1 MTLQA
6 WSKVATPSSPVKIN
20 VFDGVVKVCSAISS
34 NLATV
39 FCKCDGEDIIVGYC
53 VPDVPVR
60 IRLEFSACREAVEF
74 TCEGGNVRLSGVEDG
89 YAKIHGGSEKR
100 ESVEIEAEPDAKRKK
115 TDIPDAA
122 LPSLLEQLRERNRQV
137 TEMEG
142 ETKKSEIPA
151 SEGETKKS
159 KKERR
164 RERERALALENA
176 PEGETKEPEIP
187 APEGETKK
195 SKKERRRER
204 ANALALENAPECETK
219 ESNSTNASLQKEAE
233 EFTKTLLAGI
243 VTEEGTETKKSKKER
258 KRERQNAAAL
268 EKQVES
274 TDEAKKSKTE
284 AISESVNT
292 PEETKKDVVTP
303 KEPKKKEIVIK
314 QTNKKEERETKTKD
328 NNATVTDQEVGSIS
342 KKTAAKA
349 RKRKNRNA
357 RKAARKAAEA
367 AQKEGAQSKTTAD
380 KAETS
385 VATKE
390 NKPANAEEG
399 KAEKK
404 KDEEPVQNAA
414 EATTAMKKK
423 KKKSKE
429 EKVDVVARRTTDNG
443 VKIEITHPGN
453 GAEAKIGKKVTVR
466 YDGRLASNGNRFDK
480 GSIPFRLGM
489 GEVIRGW
496 DEGVKGMLV
505 GEKRK
510 LLVPSTAGYGSQGAP
525 PSIPPHSNLIF
536 DVELLNVS

>member
-20 VFDGVVKVCSAISS
+20 VFDGVVKVCSAVSS

-53 VPDVPVR
+53 KPDIPVR
-60 IRLEFSACREAVEF
+60 IRLEFSASREAVEF

-100 ESVEIEAEPDAKRKK
+100 ESVETEAEPDAKRNK
-115 TDIPDAA
+115 TDIPDVA

-137 TEMEG
+137 TEMEV

-151 SEGETKKS
+151 PESETKKS
-159 KKERR
+159 EIP
-164 RERERALALENA
+164 A
-176 PEGETKEPEIP
+176 PAEISAPAEIP

-204 ANALALENAPECETK
+204 EKAAALENAPKGETK
-219 ESNSTNASLQKEAE
+219 EPNSSNASLQKEAE
-233 EFTKTLLAGI
+233 DFTKTLLAGI
-243 VTEEGTETKKSKKER
+243 VTEEPTETKKSKKER

-268 EKQVES
+268 EKQVVS
-274 TDEAKKSKTE
+274 TDEAKKSETE
-284 AISESVNT
+284 AVSESVNT
-292 PEETKKDVVTP
+292 SEETKKDVVTP
-303 KEPKKKEIVIK
+303 SEPKKKEVVIK
-314 QTNKKEERETKTKD
+314 QTNKKEEKETKTKD
-328 NNATVTDQEVGSIS
+328 NNATDQEVGSMS
-342 KKTAAKA
+342 KKA
-349 RKRKNRNA
+349 RKRKNQKA

-367 AQKEGAQSKTTAD
+367 AQKEGEESKTTANPAQSKTTAD
-380 KAETS
+380 KAETP
-385 VATKE
+385 VASKE
-390 NKPANAEEG
+390 NKPANAEE

-404 KDEEPVQNAA
+404 KDEEQNAA

-429 EKVDVVARRTTDNG
+429 EKVDVVARRTTENG

-510 LLVPSTAGYGSQGAP
+510 LLIPSTAGYGSQGAP